1 MDYPIRRR
9 ARRLPFGSD
18 TKQMVA
24 EAVGRLRVKQGLED
38 VLVLRDRVREFGER
52 VDLFPGG
59 LLIEADGSVAGVADG
74 GHRQVLL
81 VARRAVLFADVP
93 AERLARS
100 GRARLQCRQ
109 RLLGPS
115 DYTRIIEVIGKSAL
129 WRGDFFRERRLL
141 APAAT
146 RASTI
151 AVWPRFSAISS
162 GVCGTSPNAPTGSPP
177 VAFGSAPL
185 ASSNLT
191 KLGRG
196 DSLPAAQCRG
206 VKFASASLAL
216 TFAPRAISNSAASKL
231 SLQQACDNGL
241 PK

>member
-24 EAVGRLRVKQGLED
+24 EAVGRLRVKQGLRYE
-38 VLVLRDRVREFGER
+38 LVLENRVREFGER

-59 LLIEADGSVAGVADG
+59 LLIEEDGSVAGVADG

-129 WRGDFFRERRLL
+129 WRGDFFGERRL
-141 APAAT
+141 
-146 RASTI
+146 
-151 AVWPRFSAISS
+151 FSASS
-162 GVCGTSPNAPTGSPP
+162 HKSVDNRRLAALFGDQPRGLRHESERPDRFAARRVRSEERRVGKEGRCAWSPNHEENNCNIA
-177 VAFGSAPL
+177 
-185 ASSNLT
+185 
-191 KLGRG
+191 
-196 DSLPAAQCRG
+196 
-206 VKFASASLAL
+206 
-216 TFAPRAISNSAASKL
+216 
-231 SLQQACDNGL
+231 
-241 PK
+241 